1 MKEFSRY
8 MVFQI
13 ATVGFNI
20 PLEQLD
26 FRPGLFLIYQILD
39 EEKNGCSERPIT
51 LCAIVKG
58 GTCKG
63 SLIWHRHE
71 VRRNNYIHLFLFI

>member
-8 MVFQI
+8 MVIQI

-20 PLEQLD
+20 PPEQLD

-39 EEKNGCSERPIT
+39 EEKNGCSERPE
-51 LCAIVKG
+51 L
-58 GTCKG
+58 
-63 SLIWHRHE
+63 H
-71 VRRNNYIHLFLFI
+71 YILD